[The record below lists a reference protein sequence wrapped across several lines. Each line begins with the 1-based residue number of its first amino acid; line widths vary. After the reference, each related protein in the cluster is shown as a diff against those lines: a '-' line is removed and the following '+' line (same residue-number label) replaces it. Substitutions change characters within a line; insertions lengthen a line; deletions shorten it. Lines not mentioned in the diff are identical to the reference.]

1 VVLERT
7 FAVAILVTTTD
18 VAANQLRVIDLPAF
32 SCYLNDV
39 GGRCATSTTVTSGN
53 FDMHEFHLDRQQMLR
68 HLHALRHRSGEATQV
83 SIERWTETKEE
94 EDRLLRNGSPLR
106 WTGFYEPARYDKLI
120 EDVDRFFREHQT
132 IVFNVYV
139 GANPRM
145 LATLPYADHTLRSFL
160 EIKRDERTPTYVN
173 GTFIIRRAILFDLDY
188 KGARK
193 GDARP
198 RGNPALAVA
207 RELRDQVPELRESS
221 LFNTGNNAALVA
233 HLPAGEYSDAAI
245 VAFFMDVTNRCNLVP
260 PDGQAGVKLDSTWD
274 GYRIMGLSGT
284 PKRKGT
290 EPSLWRN
297 QTVEDVGSDSQA
309 LADSIK
315 HYARDIKTK
324 AAAKPG
330 GRVAQRASL
339 PPATPAARQMGL
351 DLDEQVAS
359 WCGGYRYLWDQGV
372 EDDRSRVLFNLAVKM
387 FWSGW
392 HEHDVERALR
402 VWSARRGY
410 ERPAKWYSRVLA
422 SARAAHERGV
432 APAHKTVEAMLGD
445 CPCQG
450 GCDLDRAAAT
460 DGRRKLIEVSW
471 DQSTYPAL
479 DRAAPVGQ
487 SLKVA
492 REEQTKFMEQAIRSC
507 ITGERPVLCLVTGP
521 PGVGKTK
528 IARELTRARRVA
540 WFFDRKTEFKKLAIP
555 SLPGDVDV
563 REVHSRADLC
573 IVEASKRALSHMGKR
588 GLGAAG
594 GRLCDKCQS
603 ADQCPY
609 TTQFHDLDGCSVAAA
624 SAWVGTPRA
633 KELVQHAD
641 LMVFDEDPLEACI
654 EKETISNSDLNLLRD
669 VAASIDGAEALVR
682 LVSVIRELLALSQ
695 DKWKSLETGKS
706 SLRQWLIDRMGIL
719 VGRPLSV
726 RLLGRWR
733 SAEQAIRKRLDI
745 ASVPGAQL
753 VGLASTIWR
762 AAVNP
767 DAPCPMYLTTGQDG
781 HALVHVSKFNP
792 IKLSK
797 PGLVLDA
804 TGDIELY
811 KRLFPNHDVYED
823 PTHAKLLASVVQI
836 CDQRLP
842 MQTLRGEKKSKQ
854 VSAVIKSLAQA
865 RLREMSGGSVLVV
878 GRREL
883 IDFLAPTISAINR
896 KPAVR
901 KAMRGLPC
909 KRAVVTAYYGGQR
922 GSRDYENCHTAII
935 VGTHE
940 PPVEQM
946 AAYAEVMLDRAVSR
960 DRPQQERPYCLP
972 VPGKQN
978 LSYGTTVPV
987 YTEELL
993 QRLAERVREGEL
1005 EQAGYRIRPLD
1016 PKRPNLK
1023 VYLLTS
1029 LPLRLLPPTEVPIT
1043 LAELAAVADGR

>member
-1 VVLERT
+1 MS
-7 FAVAILVTTTD
+7 AI
-18 VAANQLRVIDLPAF
+18 QLD
-32 SCYLNDV
+32 
-39 GGRCATSTTVTSGN
+39 G
-53 FDMHEFHLDRQQMLR
+53 QQMLR
-68 HLHALRHRSGEATQV
+68 HLHALRHHRDEATQV
-83 SIERWTETKEE
+83 TIKRWTETPEE
-94 EDRLLRNGSPLR
+94 EQRLRRDRSPML
-106 WTGFYEPARYDKLI
+106 WMGFYQPSRYDQLI
-120 EDVDRFFREHQT
+120 EDLDRFCRERRR

-139 GANPRM
+139 GANPRS
-145 LATLPYADHTLRSFL
+145 LQALPYADHCLRSIL
-160 EIKRDERTPTYVN
+160 DIAGDEHTPSYPDGSFV
-173 GTFIIRRAILFDLDY
+173 IRRNILFDLDY

-207 RELRDQVPELRESS
+207 RRLRDQVPELRESS
-221 LFNTGNNAALVA
+221 MFNTGNNAALVA

-245 VAFFMDVTNRCNLVP
+245 AAFFADVTNRYNLVP
-260 PDGQAGVKLDSTWD
+260 PEGKAGVKLDSTWD

-284 PKRKGT
+284 PKRKGA

-297 QTVEDVGSDSQA
+297 QTVEEVGNDSQA
-309 LADSIK
+309 LANSIK
-315 HYARDIKTK
+315 QCAHDIQTK
-324 AAAKPG
+324 AAAKPRD
-330 GRVAQRASL
+330 RVARRASL
-339 PPATPAARQMGL
+339 LPATPAARQMGL
-351 DLDEQVAS
+351 DLDEQAAS
-359 WCGGYRYLWDQGV
+359 WCAGYRYLWDQGV

-387 FWSGW
+387 LWSGW
-392 HEHDVERALR
+392 HDGDVERALR
-402 VWSARRGY
+402 VWSSRRGY

-422 SARAAHERGV
+422 SARAAHEKGV
-432 APAHKTVEAMLGD
+432 APAHKTVEAMLGQ
-445 CPCQG
+445 CPCEG
-450 GCDLDRAAAT
+450 GCDIEQAAAT
-460 DGRRKLIEVSW
+460 DGRRKLLEVPW
-471 DQSTYPAL
+471 DASTYPAL

-487 SLKVA
+487 PLKVA
-492 REEQTKFMEQAIRSC
+492 REEQTKFMEQTIRFC
-507 ITGERPVLCLVTGP
+507 TTGEHPVLCLVTGP
-521 PGVGKTK
+521 PGVGKTR

-540 WFFDRKTEFKKLAIP
+540 WFFDRKTEFKKLKIAKM
-555 SLPGDVDV
+555 PGDVNV
-563 REVHSRADLC
+563 REIHSRADLC
-573 IVEASKRALSHMGKR
+573 IVDASKRALSQMGKR

-594 GRLCDKCQS
+594 GRVCDKCQS

-609 TTQFHDLDGCSVAAA
+609 TTQFQDLHGCSVAAA

-654 EKETISNSDLNLLRD
+654 EKEAITNSDLNLLRD

-682 LVSVIRELLALSQ
+682 LVSVIRDLLALSATA
-695 DKWKSLETGKS
+695 WKRLETGQG

-719 VGRPLSV
+719 VGLSV
-726 RLLGRWR
+726 RLLARWR

-767 DAPCPMYLTTGQDG
+767 DAPCPLYLTSGQDRR
-781 HALVHVSKFNP
+781 AVVHVCKFKP
-792 IKLSK
+792 IKLNKS
-797 PGLVLDA
+797 GLVLDA

-811 KRLFPNHDVYED
+811 KWLFPDHDVYED
-823 PTHAKLLASVVQI
+823 PTHAKLLATVVQI

-854 VSAVIKSLAQA
+854 VSGVITSLAQA
-865 RLREMSGGSVLVV
+865 RLREMKGGQVLVV
-878 GRREL
+878 ARKEL
-883 IDFLAPTISAINR
+883 IDFLAPSTSAINR
-896 KPAVR
+896 KQAVR
-901 KAMRGLPC
+901 RAMRGLPS
-909 KRAVVTAYYGGQR
+909 KPPRPSVVTAYYGGQR

-946 AAYAEVMLDRAVSR
+946 AAYAEVMLDRAASR
-960 DRPQQERPYCLP
+960 GRIQQERPYSLP

-987 YTEELL
+987 YKEELL
-993 QRLAERVREGEL
+993 QRLVERVREGEL